1 MKQACGKEVC
11 GMKRKLTVGG
21 AIFDTFNVIVLTFVA
36 IICLYP
42 IFYCLVA
49 SLSNPTALA
58 ASGGFMLW
66 PKGIQWEAYKSVF
79 ANHEIFSGY
88 LNTFFYVIV
97 GTGLNLV
104 LTLIGAYVLSRQN
117 LTLKRF
123 LNLFV
128 TLTMFISGGMIPL
141 YLVMKGLNLLD
152 SRWGII
158 LVTAV
163 NTYNLIMARTYFSTI
178 PQSLEEAARVDGA
191 GEIRILFEIMIPLA
205 GPIIAVLGLYYAVSH
220 WNSWFNE
227 MIYLSDRGKYP
238 IQLFLREILIL
249 NEVSAA
255 SQDFAADKMPLAE
268 SIKYAT
274 IVVATVPIL
283 FVYPFVQKHFVKGV
297 MVGAVKG

>member
-1 MKQACGKEVC
+1 
-11 GMKRKLTVGG
+11 MKRKLTVGG

-36 IICLYP
+36 LICLYP

-49 SLSNPTALA
+49 SLSDPTALA

-66 PKGIQWEAYKSVF
+66 PKGVQFEAYKSVF

-88 LNTFFYVIV
+88 LNTFFYVIA
-97 GTGLNLV
+97 GTFLNLI

-178 PQSLEEAARVDGA
+178 PASLEEAARVDGA

-220 WNSWFNE
+220 WNSCV
-227 MIYLSDRGKYP
+227 L
-238 IQLFLREILIL
+238 
-249 NEVSAA
+249 
-255 SQDFAADKMPLAE
+255 
-268 SIKYAT
+268 
-274 IVVATVPIL
+274 
-283 FVYPFVQKHFVKGV
+283 KGPNNRW
-297 MVGAVKG
+297 GCED

>member
-1 MKQACGKEVC
+1 
-11 GMKRKLTVGG
+11 MKRKITVGG

-36 IICLYP
+36 LICLYP

-49 SLSNPTALA
+49 SLSDPTALA
-58 ASGGFMLW
+58 AAGGFMLW
-66 PKGIQWEAYKSVF
+66 PKGLQIEAYKSVF
-79 ANHEIFSGY
+79 ANHEILTGY
-88 LNTFFYVIV
+88 MNTFFYVII
-97 GTGLNLV
+97 GTLLNLV

-117 LTLKRF
+117 LTLKRG

-141 YLVMKGLNLLD
+141 YLVMKGIGLLD
-152 SRWGII
+152 SRLGII

>member
-1 MKQACGKEVC
+1 
-11 GMKRKLTVGG
+11 MKRKLTVGG
-21 AIFDTFNVIVLTFVA
+21 AIFDTFNVIVLTFA
-36 IICLYP
+36 ALICLYP

-49 SLSNPTALA
+49 SLSDPTVLA

-66 PKGIQWEAYKSVF
+66 PKGIQLEAYKSVF

-88 LNTFFYVIV
+88 LNTFFYVIA
-97 GTGLNLV
+97 GTFLNLI

-178 PQSLEEAARVDGA
+178 PASLEEAARVDGA

>member
-1 MKQACGKEVC
+1 
-11 GMKRKLTVGG
+11 MKRKLTIGDV
-21 AIFDTFNVIVLTFVA
+21 IFDTFNVIVLTFVA
-36 IICLYP
+36 LICLYP

-49 SLSNPTALA
+49 SLSDPTALA
-58 ASGGFMLW
+58 AAGGFMLW
-66 PKGIQWEAYKSVF
+66 PEGIQFEAYKSVF

-97 GTGLNLV
+97 GTLLNLV

-117 LTLKRF
+117 LTLKRS

-152 SRWGII
+152 ARVGII

-178 PQSLEEAARVDGA
+178 PASLEEAARVDGA
-191 GEIRILFEIMIPLA
+191 GEIRILFEIMIPLS

>member
-1 MKQACGKEVC
+1 
-11 GMKRKLTVGG
+11 MKRKLTVGG

-36 IICLYP
+36 LICLYP

-49 SLSNPTALA
+49 SLSDPTVLA

-66 PKGIQWEAYKSVF
+66 PKGIQLEAYKSVF

-88 LNTFFYVIV
+88 LNTFFYVIA
-97 GTGLNLV
+97 GTFLNLI

-178 PQSLEEAARVDGA
+178 PASLEEAARVDGA

>member
-1 MKQACGKEVC
+1 
-11 GMKRKLTVGG
+11 MKRKLTVGG

>member
-1 MKQACGKEVC
+1 
-11 GMKRKLTVGG
+11 MKRKLTVGG

-36 IICLYP
+36 LICLYP

-49 SLSNPTALA
+49 SLSDPTALA

-66 PKGIQWEAYKSVF
+66 PKGIQLEAYKSVF

-88 LNTFFYVIV
+88 LNTFFYVIA
-97 GTGLNLV
+97 GTFLNLI

-178 PQSLEEAARVDGA
+178 PASLEEAARVDGA

>member
-1 MKQACGKEVC
+1 
-11 GMKRKLTVGG
+11 MKRKLTVGG

-36 IICLYP
+36 LICLYP

-49 SLSNPTALA
+49 SLSDPTALA

-66 PKGIQWEAYKSVF
+66 PKGVQFEAYKSVF

-88 LNTFFYVIV
+88 LNTFFYVIA
-97 GTGLNLV
+97 GTFLNLI

-178 PQSLEEAARVDGA
+178 PASLEEAARVDGA

>member
-1 MKQACGKEVC
+1 
-11 GMKRKLTVGG
+11 MKRKLTVGG
-21 AIFDTFNVIVLTFVA
+21 AIFDTLNVIVLTFVA
-36 IICLYP
+36 LICLYP

-49 SLSNPTALA
+49 SLSDPTALA

-66 PKGIQWEAYKSVF
+66 PKGIQLEAYKSVF

-88 LNTFFYVIV
+88 LNTFFYVIA
-97 GTGLNLV
+97 GTFLNLI

-178 PQSLEEAARVDGA
+178 PASLEEAARVDGA

>member
-1 MKQACGKEVC
+1 
-11 GMKRKLTVGG
+11 MKRKITVGG
-21 AIFDTFNVIVLTFVA
+21 AVFDTVNVIMLTFIA
-36 IICLYP
+36 LICLYP
-42 IFYCLVA
+42 IYYCLVA
-49 SLSNPTALA
+49 SLSDPTALA

-66 PKGIQWEAYKSVF
+66 PKGIQ
-79 ANHEIFSGY
+79 
-88 LNTFFYVIV
+88 LFYVII
-97 GTGLNLV
+97 GTFLNLA
-104 LTLIGAYVLSRQN
+104 LTLVGAYVLSRQH
-117 LTLKRF
+117 LTLRRF
-123 LNLFV
+123 LNLYV

-141 YLVMKGLNLLD
+141 YLVMKGMNLLD
-152 SRWGII
+152 LRLGII

-191 GEIRILFEIMIPLA
+191 GEIRILFEIMIPLS

-255 SQDFAADKMPLAE
+255 SQDFSADKM
-268 SIKYAT
+268 
-274 IVVATVPIL
+274 PIL
-283 FVYPFVQKHFVKGV
+283 FVYPFIQKHFVKGV

>member
-1 MKQACGKEVC
+1 
-11 GMKRKLTVGG
+11 MKRKLTVGDV
-21 AIFDTFNVIVLTFVA
+21 IFDAFNVIALLFVA
-36 IICLYP
+36 LICLYP
-42 IFYCLVA
+42 IYYCLVA
-49 SLSNPTALA
+49 SLSDPTALA
-58 ASGGFMLW
+58 AAGGFMLW
-66 PKGIQWEAYKSVF
+66 PKGIQFGAYKSVF

-97 GTGLNLV
+97 GTLLNLF
-104 LTLIGAYVLSRQN
+104 LTLIGAYVLSRQK

-152 SRWGII
+152 ARVGII

-191 GEIRILFEIMIPLA
+191 GEVRILFEIMIPLA

>member
-1 MKQACGKEVC
+1 
-11 GMKRKLTVGG
+11 MKRKLTVGG
-21 AIFDTFNVIVLTFVA
+21 AIFDTFNVIVLTFA
-36 IICLYP
+36 ALICLYP

-49 SLSNPTALA
+49 SLSDPTALA

-66 PKGIQWEAYKSVF
+66 PKGIQLEAYKSVF

-88 LNTFFYVIV
+88 LNTFFYVIA
-97 GTGLNLV
+97 GTFLNLI

-178 PQSLEEAARVDGA
+178 PASLEEAARVDGA

>member
-1 MKQACGKEVC
+1 
-11 GMKRKLTVGG
+11 
-21 AIFDTFNVIVLTFVA
+21 
-36 IICLYP
+36 
-42 IFYCLVA
+42 
-49 SLSNPTALA
+49 
-58 ASGGFMLW
+58 MLW
-66 PKGIQWEAYKSVF
+66 PKGIQLEAYKSVF

-88 LNTFFYVIV
+88 LNTFFYVIA
-97 GTGLNLV
+97 GTFLNLI

-178 PQSLEEAARVDGA
+178 PASLEEAARVDGA

>member
-1 MKQACGKEVC
+1 
-11 GMKRKLTVGG
+11 MKRKLTVGNV
-21 AIFDTFNVIVLTFVA
+21 IFDTFNVIVLLFIA
-36 IICLYP
+36 LICLYP
-42 IFYCLVA
+42 IYYCMVA
-49 SLSNPTALA
+49 SLSDPTALA
-58 ASGGFMLW
+58 AAGGFMLW
-66 PKGIQWEAYKSVF
+66 PKGIQFGAYKSVF

-88 LNTFFYVIV
+88 LNTFFYVIA
-97 GTGLNLV
+97 GTLLNLF
-104 LTLIGAYVLSRQN
+104 LTLIGAYVLSRQK

-152 SRWGII
+152 ARVGII